1 MRGIEQI
8 RGFLDERGLDV
19 AYISNPLSI
28 GYVTGFHS
36 NPHERLLG
44 LVVDRDQATLVAP
57 GLEAEAAR
65 AASDVE
71 VRPWADGTDAW
82 AVVGEVLGGRRGGVA
97 IEGSALSYNDWTRLR
112 ALVADG
118 EPADLEPL
126 IAKVRAVKDSE
137 ELEFLATACSV
148 TDEAWIEL
156 AGNVRPGLSELEL
169 LILLN
174 QAFAHRGFASGFAG
188 LLTGPKSALPHG
200 RAGDRRISEGDFLLA
215 DFGAAYKGYKADLT
229 RTLVL
234 GEADARQQEVHS
246 VVRAANEAA
255 LAVVA
260 PGVLSGEVDEA
271 ARRVIRDAGYGDY
284 FIHRIGHGLGLDV
297 HEYPSLD
304 PGSAIPLEENMVVT
318 IEPGI
323 YIPDWGGVRV
333 EDDAVVTSDG
343 ARLLTHSSRD
353 LHPVA

>member
-1 MRGIEQI
+1 MRGIEPI
-8 RGFLDERGLDV
+8 RQFLDENGLDV
-19 AYISNPLSI
+19 AYLSNPLSI

-36 NPHERLLG
+36 HPHERLLG
-44 LVVDRDQATLVAP
+44 LVVDRDQVTLVAP

-82 AVVGEVLGGRRGGVA
+82 TVVADVLGRHRDRMA
-97 IEGSALSYNDWTRLR
+97 IEQSALSYRDWTRLR
-112 ALVADG
+112 ALVADA
-118 EPADLEPL
+118 EPVDLEPL
-126 IAKVRAVKDSE
+126 IAKVRAVKDAE

-148 TDEAWIEL
+148 TDEAWLEL
-156 AGNVRPGLSELEL
+156 AGKARAGSSELEL
-169 LILLN
+169 LILLSE
-174 QAFAHRGFASGFAG
+174 AFAHRGFASGFAG

-200 RAGDRRISEGDFLLA
+200 RAGDRRLQEGDFLLA
-215 DFGAAYKGYKADLT
+215 DFGAAFKGYKADLT

-234 GEADARQQEVHS
+234 GEPDARQREVHS
-246 VVRAANEAA
+246 VVLAANQAA
-255 LAVVA
+255 LAAVA
-260 PGVLSGEVDEA
+260 PGALSGDVDEA
-271 ARRVIRDAGYGDY
+271 ARRVIRDAGYGEY

-323 YIPDWGGVRV
+323 YIPDWGGVRI
-333 EDDAVVTSDG
+333 EDDAIVTSVG
-343 ARLLTHSSRD
+343 PQLLTQSTRD
-353 LHPVA
+353 LSPTA